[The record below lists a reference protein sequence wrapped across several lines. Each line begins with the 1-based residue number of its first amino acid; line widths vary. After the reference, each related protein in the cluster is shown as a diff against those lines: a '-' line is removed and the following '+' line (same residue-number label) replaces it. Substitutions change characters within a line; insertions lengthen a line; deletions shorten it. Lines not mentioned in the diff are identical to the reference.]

1 MRAAGGVRSRESSTT
16 RSGWRVA
23 PGRRTSSRG
32 SSASTVP
39 LPVITAEERARR
51 RCTSSRAA
59 SPVIQRLS
67 PPGSAVPPSRLAAS
81 LTVTQGLPRVMREM
95 KPGFSSRGLA
105 LEDAALDRDARAASA
120 RRRRRRRADSGSRIA

>member
-1 MRAAGGVRSRESSTT
+1 MRAPGGVRSRESSTT

-39 LPVITAEERARR
+39 LPVITAEERARS

-81 LTVTQGLPRVMREM
+81 LTVTQGRPRVMREM
-95 KPGFSSRGLA
+95 KPGFSSRDSRSSTPPSTA
-105 LEDAALDRDARAASA
+105 MPAAASRAAPPPST
-120 RRRRRRRADSGSRIA
+120 RGFGSRIA